1 MHPTRK
7 KNYSHNIYEKVSG
20 LKMHQI
26 TNASGHKLYPI
37 KNRIF
42 TKILWKSVNNSET
55 IFEA

>member
-7 KNYSHNIYEKVSG
+7 KNYSHIYEQVSG
-20 LKMHQI
+20 HKMHQI